1 VATRSLTFVRSSP
14 SLGTLVGSYVS
25 VLASGIW
32 LLVRIIWLRRVL
44 LYHNFGPREL
54 YYSAEFGRLGPCLI
68 FAAPGF
74 KTAQDKA
81 VSVLFHLRRDFR
93 LRRVF
98 LDLSRTFAGYK

>member
-1 VATRSLTFVRSSP
+1 MEGSVRHSAP
-14 SLGTLVGSYVS
+14 QS
-25 VLASGIW
+25 VLNVPQFWAADIW
-32 LLVRIIWLRRVL
+32 LLMRIIWLRRVL
-44 LYHNFGPREL
+44 LYHTFGPREL
-54 YYSAEFGRLGPCLI
+54 YYSAEFGWLGPCLI

-98 LDLSRTFAGYK
+98 LDLSRAFAEYK